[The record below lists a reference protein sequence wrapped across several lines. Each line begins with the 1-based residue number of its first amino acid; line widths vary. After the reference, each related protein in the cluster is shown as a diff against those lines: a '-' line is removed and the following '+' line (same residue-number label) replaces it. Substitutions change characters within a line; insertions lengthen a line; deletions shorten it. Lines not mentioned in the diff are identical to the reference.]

1 MTTSGVWF
9 LKSWYV
15 NTTNSQVDKNKIYK
29 ENLDT
34 IYVVMWDDHQ
44 HTLLG
49 GKSKAQDSEYN
60 VLPFVYKK
68 GEHVV
73 ST

>member
-1 MTTSGVWF
+1 MH
-9 LKSWYV
+9 
-15 NTTNSQVDKNKIYK
+15 KIYK

-49 GKSKAQDSEYN
+49 EEKQGA
-60 VLPFVYKK
+60 
-68 GEHVV
+68 G
-73 ST
+73 